1 MGSPSYLRIKLCID
15 AATVRN
21 QAAAAPAPA
30 DAAPVALAAIPRV
43 TPASIEPL
51 SPPVD
56 EHLMRANEAASR
68 EMAVDAAHQSDRRA
82 ARRRERW
89 PRADRYRRRRCG
101 GRHARAPH
109 ARQRPGSPRAL
120 LYMRGQNGLAKF
132 REPTDN
138 DRVSREI
145 GVGVPPSARG
155 GRKRR

>member
-30 DAAPVALAAIPRV
+30 DAAPVALAAIARV

-68 EMAVDAAHQSDRRA
+68 EMAVDARIEVIA
-82 ARRRERW
+82 
-89 PRADRYRRRRCG
+89 
-101 GRHARAPH
+101 GRLEDANDGLEPIETDDDVAEGDTPAP
-109 ARQRPGSPRAL
+109 P
-120 LYMRGQNGLAKF
+120 MRGNGRAVRVRCYTCEAK
-132 REPTDN
+132 TD
-138 DRVSREI
+138 
-145 GVGVPPSARG
+145 
-155 GRKRR
+155 